1 MDALDPKAVG
11 DKKIK
16 FLSKNLVSIDCE
28 MVGVGFGGDK
38 SVLARATIV
47 AGNGD
52 VLLDEFC
59 SSPEKVG
66 IFQRNFD
73 KTTPKIPRCGS
84 STNKLKS
91 DSLIELF
98 LIPNNRF
105 FRRVTFSQL
114 SLLEHRSSIF
124 LTLFREINRHV

>member
-1 MDALDPKAVG
+1 MEKFLVLKSNFQSVLDTSKAENVDALDPKAVG

-59 SSPEKVG
+59 SASEKVRNILQIVG
-66 IFQRNFD
+66 IYQN
-73 KTTPKIPRCGS
+73 S
-84 STNKLKS
+84 
-91 DSLIELF
+91 
-98 LIPNNRF
+98 
-105 FRRVTFSQL
+105 
-114 SLLEHRSSIF
+114 
-124 LTLFREINRHV
+124 

>member
-66 IFQRNFD
+66 IFQRNFEC
-73 KTTPKIPRCGS
+73 KHPFRSPI
-84 STNKLKS
+84 
-91 DSLIELF
+91 IEL
-98 LIPNNRF
+98 
-105 FRRVTFSQL
+105 
-114 SLLEHRSSIF
+114 
-124 LTLFREINRHV
+124 